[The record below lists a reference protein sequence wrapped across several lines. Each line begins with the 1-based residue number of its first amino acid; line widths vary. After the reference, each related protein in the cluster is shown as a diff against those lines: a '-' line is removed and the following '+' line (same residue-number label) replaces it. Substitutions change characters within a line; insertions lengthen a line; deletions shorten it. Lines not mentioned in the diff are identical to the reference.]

1 MASSYNQ
8 KSSSSA
14 SRQPKPTYRKGN
26 RTAPV
31 ARPQRAGAASHAGA
45 AVPRQAV
52 PQRMGLSA
60 HSPYAQPAAKKRR
73 SAGAGAAAPA
83 RRSAAQAKQPK
94 QPKPQMRPR
103 AASGAG
109 SASQRQGGAL
119 ARRQQTMPVLR
130 GRQSAPRPASSQGQA
145 VPRGAAMP
153 VNRAVRRPQAL
164 PSGGASAGR
173 VPVGVNV
180 PRSQPSAGVGST
192 RFAGAQP
199 SGRAGSTRASD
210 GLIKRIAKR
219 RSGAS
224 SAPDVSAALKQRR
237 RAGSEGAGAR
247 RAAGGGGAARV
258 IAIVLGVVLA
268 LIVVGGVGF
277 TFVANA
283 GFFSADTVRLEA
295 TEHITDDELQKLVD
309 LPEGTTLLNAD
320 AEAIADQLRQN
331 PWVESVSIE
340 REFPHTLVVTPV
352 ERKVFALVYIS
363 TGDITWAV
371 DRSGTWIAPTA
382 LEAAGETG
390 GSDGDA
396 DANGT
401 AADADGSGTDADAA
415 DANNTDGAGTSTDD
429 GDSADGSD
437 ADAGSGDDAEN
448 SGASSG
454 YNAALELARHLGAV
468 LVTDVGTDIDPQSG
482 STVADEGVSAA
493 LTYARGFSSE
503 FLEQVRSIS
512 AASPEACALYLESG
526 VEVSLGPADNVQD
539 KETVVEKILAERSGV
554 TYINV
559 RDPENPTWREV
570 TIQ

>member
-31 ARPQRAGAASHAGA
+31 ARPQRAGAAPHASA
-45 AVPRQAV
+45 AAPRQAV
-52 PQRMGLSA
+52 PQRIGLSA

-73 SAGAGAAAPA
+73 GAGAGAAVPA
-83 RRSAAQAKQPK
+83 RRSAAQPK

-103 AASGAG
+103 AASGGAG
-109 SASQRQGGAL
+109 SAPNRQAGAL
-119 ARRQQTMPVLR
+119 ARRQQAKPSLR
-130 GRQSAPRPASSQGQA
+130 GGQPAARPTSSQGRA
-145 VPRGAAMP
+145 VPRGTAAP

-164 PSGGASAGR
+164 PSGGAGAAR

-180 PRSQPSAGVGST
+180 PRSQPSDGVGST

-199 SGRAGSTRASD
+199 SGRAGSTHASD

-219 RSGAS
+219 RSGSS
-224 SAPDVSAALKQRR
+224 SASDVSAALKQRR
-237 RAGSEGAGAR
+237 RAGSDSSGPR
-247 RAAGGGGAARV
+247 RPTGGGGAARV

-295 TEHITDDELQKLVD
+295 TEHITSDELQKLVD

-331 PWVESVSIE
+331 PWVESVSIK

-382 LEAAGETG
+382 LEAAGETD

-396 DANGT
+396 
-401 AADADGSGTDADAA
+401 AADGAASDSGAGSDAA
-415 DANNTDGAGTSTDD
+415 DTDGSDETDTTGAAAATDD
-429 GDSADGSD
+429 GGAADGSD
-437 ADAGSGDDAEN
+437 ADAGADGDAGD
-448 SGASSG
+448 SGASTG

-493 LTYARGFSSE
+493 LTYARGFSQE

-512 AASPEACALYLESG
+512 AASPEACALYLDNG